1 MAMSIETAR
10 EYLKQWNRDTDIIEF
25 NVSSATVELAA
36 KALGTEEA
44 RIAKTLSFKRD
55 GKAILVVTAGNMKID
70 NRKYKNEF
78 GCKANMLSPE
88 EVKEMVGHEIGGVCP
103 FGTKGEVEVY
113 LDCSLKNFDYIYPA
127 CGSANSA
134 IKMTY
139 SELEGIA
146 KAKKW
151 VDVCKEKE

>member
-1 MAMSIETAR
+1 MSIETAR
-10 EYLKQWNRDTDIIEF
+10 EYLKQWNRDTNIIEF

-44 RIAKTLSFKRD
+44 RIAKTLSFMRD
-55 GKAILVVTAGNMKID
+55 GEAILVVTAGNMRID
-70 NRKYKNEF
+70 NRKYKAEF
-78 GCKANMLSPE
+78 GCKAIMLSPE
-88 EVKEMVGHEIGGVCP
+88 EMREMVGHEIGGVCP
-103 FGTKGEVEVY
+103 FGIKSEVEVY
-113 LDCSLKNFDYIYPA
+113 LDCSLKNYDYVYPA

-134 IKMTY
+134 IKMKY
-139 SELEGIA
+139 DELEKIA